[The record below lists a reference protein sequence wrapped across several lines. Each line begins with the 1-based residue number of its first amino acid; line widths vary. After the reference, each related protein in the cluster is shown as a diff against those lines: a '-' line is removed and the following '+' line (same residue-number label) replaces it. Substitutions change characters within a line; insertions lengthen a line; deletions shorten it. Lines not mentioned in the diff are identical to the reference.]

1 MVRHERLFMTENS
14 PLRRTPI
21 YDAHLE
27 AKGRIVPFAG
37 WELPVQYTGI
47 VDEHNAVRKAAGL
60 FDVSHMGELVIEGPG
75 ALHRVGELVTNDVE
89 RLLDGQAKYTVCCNQ
104 QGTILDDLIIY
115 RINADKVLIVC
126 NASNRGKIVPH
137 FTKELASRAQVT
149 DISDKTALIAVQGPL
164 AMELLGN
171 AGIDGRVAELPAFSF
186 VDATLCN
193 VPCTI
198 ARTGYTGED
207 GVEIFC
213 PWTDEA
219 ARIWRTLLSLG
230 KDRGVKPAGLGAR
243 DTLRLECKMALYGN
257 DIDETTT
264 PFEAGLAWTVKL
276 DKGDFMGRDALA
288 KQLKEGVQRKLV
300 GFTMTDRAIAR
311 HGYEVVDASDA
322 VIGTVTSGSPSPT
335 TGQNIGLAYVP
346 IALSSIGSALRVRDP
361 QRGKISNAV
370 VAKTPFYKRAK

>member
-1 MVRHERLFMTENS
+1 MVREEPIRMTEPS
-14 PLRRTPI
+14 TLRRTPL

-27 AKGRIVPFAG
+27 SKGRIVPFAG

-60 FDVSHMGELVIEGPG
+60 FDVSHMGELVVEGPG

-89 RLLDGQAKYTVCCNQ
+89 RLLDGQAKYTVCCNEK
-104 QGTILDDLIIY
+104 GTILDDLIIY
-115 RINADKVLIVC
+115 RINSDKVLVVC
-126 NASNRGKIVPH
+126 NASNRDKIVPH
-137 FTKELASRAQVT
+137 FTKSLAGRAKVT
-149 DISDKTALIAVQGPL
+149 DISDKTALIALQGPL
-164 AMELLGN
+164 AMTLLAE
-171 AGIDGRVAELPAFSF
+171 AGIDGRVLELPAFSF
-186 VDATLCN
+186 VDAILCN

-219 ARIWRTLLSLG
+219 ARIWRTLLALG
-230 KDRGVKPAGLGAR
+230 KDRGVKPAGLGCR

-264 PFEAGLAWTVKL
+264 PFEAALAWTVKL
-276 DKGDFMGRDALA
+276 DKGDFVGRDALA
-288 KQLKEGVQRKLV
+288 KQHKEGIQRKLV

-311 HGYEVVDASDA
+311 HGYEVVNEADA
-322 VIGTVTSGSPSPT
+322 VIGLVTSGSPSPT
-335 TGQNIGLAYVP
+335 TSQNIGLAYVP
-346 IALSSIGSALRVRDP
+346 IGLSAIGTPLRIRDP
-361 QRGKISNAV
+361 QRGRVSAAV
-370 VAKTPFYKRAK
+370 VAKTPFYKRSK